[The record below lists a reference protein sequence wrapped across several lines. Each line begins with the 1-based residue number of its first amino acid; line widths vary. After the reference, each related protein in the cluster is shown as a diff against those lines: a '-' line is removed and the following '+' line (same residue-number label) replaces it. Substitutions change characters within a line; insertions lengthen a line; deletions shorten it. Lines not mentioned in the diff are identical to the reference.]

1 MSPAES
7 MDIERRRETVT
18 RDDIANIVGKIT
30 DVENAFVQCQQRISK
45 AVEER
50 IGEHSAIREL
60 RDSIEDLKSRIF
72 DAVRNG
78 DGRLEGHDGEIKQL
92 KSRVE
97 SLEHAVE
104 QIMQRLG
111 QVEFTVRATKLA
123 VEDTA
128 RQTQKSVASVN
139 DSVNSLHDT
148 VNHVIAMS
156 ISKSSATG
164 VQFSKIPAIAWP
176 VFGVVSIA
184 VIAAATGHMGAFIG
198 WLGTIK
204 IFGA

>member
-1 MSPAES
+1 MTPSPI
-7 MDIERRRETVT
+7 MNERRKDPVT
-18 RDDIANIVGKIT
+18 RDDIDNIVGKIT
-30 DVENAFVQCQQRISK
+30 DVESAFVQCQQRISK

-60 RDSIEDLKSRIF
+60 RDSIDDLKGRIF
-72 DAVRNG
+72 DAVNNG
-78 DGRLEGHDGEIKQL
+78 DVRLTGHDGEIKEL
-92 KSRVE
+92 KARVE
-97 SLEHAVE
+97 SLEHAVD
-104 QIMQRLG
+104 QIMHRLG
-111 QVEFTVRATKLA
+111 QVEFTARATKIA

-148 VNHVIAMS
+148 VNHVISMS
-156 ISKSSATG
+156 ISKKPSSGA
-164 VQFSKIPAIAWP
+164 QFSKIPAIAWP
-176 VFGVVSIA
+176 VLGVVSIA

-204 IFGA
+204 IFGG

>member
-7 MDIERRRETVT
+7 MDVERRRDTVT
-18 RDDIANIVGKIT
+18 RDDIASIVGKIT

-50 IGEHSAIREL
+50 IGEHSAIRQL

-72 DAVRNG
+72 EAVNNG
-78 DGRLEGHDGEIKQL
+78 DGRLAGHDGEIKEL
-92 KSRVE
+92 RARVE

-111 QVEFTVRATKLA
+111 QVEFTARATK
-123 VEDTA
+123 
-128 RQTQKSVASVN
+128 SVSSVN

-156 ISKSSATG
+156 ISKKPSSGA
-164 VQFSKIPAIAWP
+164 QFSKIPAIAWP
-176 VFGVVSIA
+176 VLGVVSIA

-204 IFGA
+204 IFGG